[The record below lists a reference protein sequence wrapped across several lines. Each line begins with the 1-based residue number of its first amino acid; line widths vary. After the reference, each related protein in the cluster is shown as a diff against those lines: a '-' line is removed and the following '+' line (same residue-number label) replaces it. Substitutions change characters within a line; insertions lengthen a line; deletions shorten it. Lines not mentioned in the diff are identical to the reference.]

1 MAIQKTLFHHMKLL
15 ILLLGLAFSSFAV
28 SVAQSDQLTDQH
40 SPIDSSL
47 PDKVFV
53 IDVIGPI
60 IYFNLGFEQGVKKG
74 MRFDILSETNDVENK
89 VDLPK
94 KGWIIVSETYADVS
108 KGELKEISGLAPEI
122 GDLMVFHPQASALL
136 TDTVREIKTP
146 VAQNQTLKRTRK
158 LPQIST
164 INWKQWGVV
173 GVGLAAGYLSLKS
186 HRSMEQSLGTYND
199 AMNEG
204 KLAEMD
210 TAKSKINEYHRNRL
224 IFGVTA
230 ASLLGFSSYQ
240 KFLSSNISN
249 IEEKIFFNHISK
261 PHDLNFSTTYISI
274 SSSLFGIVWHSSF

>member
-1 MAIQKTLFHHMKLL
+1 MTIQKTLFHHMKLL
-15 ILLLGLAFSSFAV
+15 ILLLGLAFSSFSV
-28 SVAQSDQLTDQH
+28 SVSQSDQLTDQH

-74 MRFDILSETNDVENK
+74 MRFDILSETNDAENK

-108 KGELKEISGLAPEI
+108 KGELKEISGHAPEI

-146 VAQNQTLKRTRK
+146 VAQNQTLERTRK

-261 PHDLNFSTTYISI
+261 PHDLNFSATYISI

>member
-1 MAIQKTLFHHMKLL
+1 MKLL
-15 ILLLGLAFSSFAV
+15 ILLLGLAFSSFSV
-28 SVAQSDQLTDQH
+28 SVGQSDQLTDQH

-136 TDTVREIKTP
+136 TDTVQEIKTP
-146 VAQNQTLKRTRK
+146 VARNQTLERTRK
-158 LPQIST
+158 LPQFST

-261 PHDLNFSTTYISI
+261 PHDLNFSATYISI

>member
-1 MAIQKTLFHHMKLL
+1 MKLL
-15 ILLLGLAFSSFAV
+15 ILLLGLAFSSF
-28 SVAQSDQLTDQH
+28 SVLVGQSDQLTDQH

-74 MRFDILSETNDVENK
+74 MRFDILSETNDAENK

-108 KGELKEISGLAPEI
+108 KGELQEISGHAPEI

-136 TDTVREIKTP
+136 TDTVRGIKTP
-146 VAQNQTLKRTRK
+146 VAQNQTLERTRK

-210 TAKSKINEYHRNRL
+210 TAKSKINEHHRNRL

-240 KFLSSNISN
+240 KFLSSNISKYYFLIIILN
-249 IEEKIFFNHISK
+249 II
-261 PHDLNFSTTYISI
+261 LN
-274 SSSLFGIVWHSSF
+274 

>member
-1 MAIQKTLFHHMKLL
+1 MKLL
-15 ILLLGLAFSSFAV
+15 ILLLGLAFSSFSV

-89 VDLPK
+89 LDLPK

-249 IEEKIFFNHISK
+249 IEKKIFFNHISK
-261 PHDLNFSTTYISI
+261 PHDLNFSATYISI

>member
-1 MAIQKTLFHHMKLL
+1 MKLL
-15 ILLLGLAFSSFAV
+15 ILLLGLAFSSFSV
-28 SVAQSDQLTDQH
+28 SVSQSDQLTDQH

-146 VAQNQTLKRTRK
+146 VAQNQTLERTRK
-158 LPQIST
+158 SPQIST

>member
-1 MAIQKTLFHHMKLL
+1 MKLL
-15 ILLLGLAFSSFAV
+15 ILLLGLAFSSFSV
-28 SVAQSDQLTDQH
+28 SVGQSGQLTDQH

-136 TDTVREIKTP
+136 TDTVRGIKTP
-146 VAQNQTLKRTRK
+146 VAQNQTLERTRK

-261 PHDLNFSTTYISI
+261 PHDLNFSATYISI

>member
-1 MAIQKTLFHHMKLL
+1 MKLL
-15 ILLLGLAFSSFAV
+15 ILLLGLAFSSFSV
-28 SVAQSDQLTDQH
+28 SVSQSDQLTDQH

-89 VDLPK
+89 VNLPK

-249 IEEKIFFNHISK
+249 IEKKIFFNHISK